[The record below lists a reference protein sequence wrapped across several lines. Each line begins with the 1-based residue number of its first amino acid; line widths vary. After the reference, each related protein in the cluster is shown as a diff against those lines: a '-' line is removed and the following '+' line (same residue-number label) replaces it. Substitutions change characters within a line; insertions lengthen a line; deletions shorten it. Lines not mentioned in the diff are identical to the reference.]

1 MKFTGKQMTEE
12 QAIEFAKSGA
22 WESLDLRQRA
32 TFQIQ
37 QQLLCMPFEKFH
49 EAVEKTLGRP
59 VYTHEFGFNW
69 EGIYRE
75 LLEGGPAP
83 TMEDIIGMLPPEKT
97 IVLMT
102 GKDS

>member
-12 QAIEFAKSGA
+12 QAVEFYKSGA
-22 WESLDLRQRA
+22 WEPLDLRQRA

-59 VYTHEFGFNW
+59 VYTHEFGFNR

-83 TMEDIIGMLPPEKT
+83 TMEDIIGLIPPEIPTT
-97 IVLMT
+97 IVVV
-102 GKDS
+102 KDN